1 MKKLV
6 INKSLFNPLSLVF
19 LTYSLLMATTANA
32 QQYKLSSN
40 NDELKVLEGKNMNYI
55 NEIDKITKQFP
66 EAEFSYNFANGK
78 LKDVTVT
85 GIDDI
90 MTRQHLEVVLF
101 NLKNNKL
108 KNESDQL
115 GVFYTVDK
123 EPHYKGGEDAL
134 ENTIQNNLTYPKDAL
149 DWGASGTIYVKFVVD
164 ENGKIPYITTSDMV
178 NTHNKT
184 YKKELEQHA
193 IQAVEATSGKWTP
206 AQEDG
211 VNVASLAVVPIKF
224 KEELA
229 PGLSDWVE

>member
-6 INKSLFNPLSLVF
+6 IRKSLFNPLSLLF
-19 LTYSLLMATTANA
+19 LTFSLLTATTANA
-32 QQYKLSSN
+32 QSYKLSSSN
-40 NDELKVLEGKNMNYI
+40 ELKELEGKNLNYI
-55 NEIDKITKQFP
+55 NEINKITKQFP
-66 EAEFSYNFANGK
+66 DAEFSYNFANGQ
-78 LKDVTVT
+78 LKDVTVN

-90 MTRQHLEVVLF
+90 ITRQHLEVVLF

-108 KNESDQL
+108 KNDSKEL

-123 EPHYKGGEDAL
+123 EPSFKGGQEKLDQ
-134 ENTIQNNLTYPKDAL
+134 TIQNNLTYPEDAL
-149 DWGASGTIYVKFVVD
+149 NWGASGTIYVKFVVD
-164 ENGKIPYITTSDMV
+164 ENGKIPYITTSDLV
-178 NTHNKT
+178 NTHNKM

-224 KEELA
+224 KEELD
-229 PGLSDWVE
+229 PGLVDWVE